1 MKPVAIAPYTITAAS
16 TGTRMKG
23 TNITGFMTIG
33 NPNTTGSF
41 TLNIAGKAATY
52 PNAWY
57 CLDFDAK
64 SIATTSPNVIPE
76 PDRIKMNLKI
86 VE

>member
-41 TLNIAGKAATY
+41 TLNIAGKAATF

-76 PDRIKMNLKI
+76 PDRIKNESKNC
-86 VE
+86 

>member
-41 TLNIAGKAATY
+41 TLNIAGKAATF

-57 CLDFDAK
+57 C
-64 SIATTSPNVIPE
+64 
-76 PDRIKMNLKI
+76 
-86 VE
+86 

>member
-1 MKPVAIAPYTITAAS
+1 
-16 TGTRMKG
+16 
-23 TNITGFMTIG
+23 MTIG

-41 TLNIAGKAATY
+41 TLNIAGKAATF

-76 PDRIKMNLKI
+76 PDRIKK
-86 VE
+86 